1 MLRFACRW
9 NLARMY
15 FCTASVIIFYQD
27 IGDDDLD
34 GDNDDDRVYDYLNE
48 IIPSKTCTRL
58 DQFA

>member
-1 MLRFACRW
+1 
-9 NLARMY
+9 MY